1 MQQPKHW
8 QDMVNAVLGLW
19 VIISPWVL
27 GFDGSS
33 MAMSNAVIVGVLLVA
48 TALGAAF
55 VPRAWEEW
63 TEAGIGL
70 WLVVS
75 PWILGFSGHRN
86 AMLSTVI
93 SRRDRPGA
101 GAVDA
106 VHRQGLQRRV
116 PRADGALKSA
126 GQPRSNLKTAVPA
139 RAFGRKRTSRP
150 SCRP

>member
-8 QDMVNAVLGLW
+8 QDVVNAVLGLW

-75 PWILGFSGHRN
+75 PWILGFSGNRN

-93 SRRDRPGA
+93 A
-101 GAVDA
+101 GVI
-106 VHRQGLQRRV
+106 VV
-116 PRADGALKSA
+116 ALALWTLFTDKDYSA
-126 GQPRSNLKTAVPA
+126 GLREPMAH
-139 RAFGRKRTSRP
+139 
-150 SCRP
+150 

>member
-8 QDMVNAVLGLW
+8 QDVVNAVLGLW

-33 MAMSNAVIVGVLLVA
+33 MAMSNAVVVGVLLVA
-48 TALGAAF
+48 TALGAVF

-93 SRRDRPGA
+93 A
-101 GAVDA
+101 GAIVVA
-106 VHRQGLQRRV
+106 M
-116 PRADGALKSA
+116 ALWTLFTDKDYSA
-126 GQPRSNLKTAVPA
+126 AWREPMAH
-139 RAFGRKRTSRP
+139 
-150 SCRP
+150 